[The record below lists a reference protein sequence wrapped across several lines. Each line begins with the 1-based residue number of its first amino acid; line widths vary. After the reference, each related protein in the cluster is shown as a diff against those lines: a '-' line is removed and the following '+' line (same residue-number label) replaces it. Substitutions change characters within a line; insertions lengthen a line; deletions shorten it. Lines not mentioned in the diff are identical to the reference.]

1 MELDRSDANFVRIS
15 QSGRGY
21 GARLLKRVSVNI
33 CMERDMELVE
43 KK

>member
-1 MELDRSDANFVRIS
+1 MTVKERA
-15 QSGRGY
+15 Y

-33 CMERDMELVE
+33 SMERDLKLVE